1 MNHGD
6 DLHLVPVPRRL
17 SLREGTFNAQGK
29 RYIKL
34 EADDPQSLVTAAKK
48 TGIGWEITA
57 SANAP
62 NDPVGLVIRL
72 DKAANIPAEGYK
84 LAIRPEIMEIAAST
98 PAGAFYGACTLAQ
111 IVRCRLPAV
120 PQQASADSSH
130 PSPSAPTAGQSAFAK
145 ETSLKLRLP
154 RASDFAEAST
164 SAKATT
170 DRSADK
176 SEIRNIPCLSIS
188 DWPDFPERGVM
199 LDISRDKV
207 PTMETLYHLV
217 DLLAEWKINQ
227 FQLYTEHT
235 FAYLAHPKVWAKASP
250 MTGEEIMALDAYCNA
265 RFIELVPNQNS
276 FGHMERW
283 LKYDEYRPL
292 AECRDGFDTPWG
304 FIPTSL
310 NPISKRS
317 VRFLEGL
324 YDELLPH
331 FSSRLFNVG
340 CDETWELGHGK
351 SKRICEQK
359 GRGRVYLDFLLEI
372 YRLAKERGR
381 TMQFWG
387 DIIMHHPELIPELP
401 KDLIALEWGYEF
413 DHPFAERGAR
423 FAESGIPFYVCPGT
437 SSWNSLAGRTGNAIG
452 NISSAARI
460 GLQQGAIGLLN
471 TDWGDNGHWQPL
483 PVSYLGYMVGAMAS
497 WNAKANVKKCLAE
510 SLSLH
515 AFGDCT
521 GKMGK
526 AFHDIGDIY
535 RVFKKHT
542 RNCTIPW
549 QMLFRNPDD
558 ASLVEGTELGDFEE
572 LEHRLKD
579 ITYATIGEDM
589 TCPDAAIVREEFEHL
604 VRMLQLAAEVGKLR
618 LGGPKPKK
626 LADRAEELRK
636 DHELIW
642 LMRNRPG
649 GLADSEAK
657 LRIAME

>member
-1 MNHGD
+1 MNRGD
-6 DLHLVPVPRRL
+6 DLYLAPIPKKL
-17 SLREGTFNAQGK
+17 SLKEGAFDARGK

-34 EADDPQSLVTAAKK
+34 EAEDPQSLVAAAKK
-48 TGIGWEITA
+48 TGIGWEATA
-57 SANAP
+57 SPGAP
-62 NDPVGLVIRL
+62 KDQVGLVIRL
-72 DKAANIPAEGYK
+72 DKAADIPAEGYK
-84 LAIRPEIMEIAAST
+84 LAIRPQVIEVAAST

-111 IVRCRLPAV
+111 IVRQTADRRLQTADMRQSVPAAAHHAPRPESPISN
-120 PQQASADSSH
+120 PQSRTPNPQSPI
-130 PSPSAPTAGQSAFAK
+130 PS
-145 ETSLKLRLP
+145 L
-154 RASDFAEAST
+154 
-164 SAKATT
+164 
-170 DRSADK
+170 
-176 SEIRNIPCLSIS
+176 PCLSIS
-188 DWPDFPERGVM
+188 DWPDFPARGVM

-235 FAYLAHPKVWAKASP
+235 FAYLAHPRVWAKASP
-250 MTGEEIMALDAYCNA
+250 MTGEEIMALDAHCKS
-265 RFIELVPNQNS
+265 RFVELVPNQNS
-276 FGHMERW
+276 FGHIERW

-292 AECRDGFDTPWG
+292 AECPDGFDTPWG

-310 NPISKRS
+310 NPIDKKS
-317 VRFLEGL
+317 VGFLAGL

-340 CDETWELGHGK
+340 CDETWELGQGK
-351 SKRICEQK
+351 SKKTCERK
-359 GRGRVYLDFLLEI
+359 GQGRVYLDFLLEI
-372 YRLAKERGR
+372 YRLVKERGR

-401 KDLIALEWGYEF
+401 KDSIALEWGYEF
-413 DHPFAERGAR
+413 DHQFAERGAK
-423 FAESGIPFYVCPGT
+423 FAESGVPFYMCPGT
-437 SSWNSLAGRTGNAIG
+437 SSWNSLAGRTENAIG
-452 NISSAARI
+452 NITGAARI
-460 GLQQGAIGLLN
+460 GLQQGAIGILN

-497 WNAKANVKKCLAE
+497 WNAKADVKETLAE
-510 SLSLH
+510 SLSIH
-515 AFGDCT
+515 AFGDCA

-535 RVFKKHT
+535 RVFKKRT
-542 RNCTIPW
+542 PNCTIPW
-549 QMLFRNPDD
+549 QMLFRSLDD
-558 ASLVEGTELGDFEE
+558 AAIVEGIEISEFEE
-572 LEHRLKD
+572 MEHGLKD
-579 ITYATIGEDM
+579 ITYATIGEAM
-589 TCPDAAIVREEFEHL
+589 NSPDAAVVREEFEHL
-604 VRMLQLAAEVGKLR
+604 VRMLQLAAEVGKFR

-657 LRIAME
+657 LKIG

>member
-6 DLHLVPVPRRL
+6 DLYLAPVPKKL
-17 SLREGTFNAQGK
+17 SLKEGAFDGRGK

-34 EADDPQSLVTAAKK
+34 EAEDPQSLFAAAKK
-48 TGIGWEITA
+48 ADIGWEITA
-57 SANAP
+57 SPKAP
-62 NDPVGLVIRL
+62 KDQVGLVIRL
-72 DKAANIPAEGYK
+72 DKAADIPAEGYK
-84 LAIRPEIMEIAAST
+84 LAIRPEVIEITVST

-111 IVRCRLPAV
+111 IVRETADPPQAE
-120 PQQASADSSH
+120 PQTAAGQQADPHALTDH
-130 PSPSAPTAGQSAFAK
+130 H
-145 ETSLKLRLP
+145 
-154 RASDFAEAST
+154 ASRITHHDPG
-164 SAKATT
+164 
-170 DRSADK
+170 
-176 SEIRNIPCLSIS
+176 IRNLPCLSIS
-188 DWPDFPERGVM
+188 DRPDFPVRGVM

-250 MTGEEIMALDAYCNA
+250 MTGKEIMALDAYCKS

-276 FGHMERW
+276 FGHMDRW
-283 LKYDEYRPL
+283 LKHDKYKSL
-292 AECRDGFDTPWG
+292 AECPEGFDTPWG
-304 FIPTSL
+304 HIATSL
-310 NPISKRS
+310 NPVSKKCI
-317 VRFLEGL
+317 RFLEGL

-340 CDETWELGHGK
+340 CDETWELGQGK
-351 SKRICEQK
+351 SKKICEQK
-359 GRGRVYLDFLLEI
+359 GQGRVYLDFLLEI
-372 YRLAKERGR
+372 YRLVKERGR

-387 DIIMHHPELIPELP
+387 DIIMHHPELIPDLP

-413 DHPFAERGAR
+413 DHPFAERGEK

-437 SSWNSLAGRTGNAIG
+437 SSWSSLAGRTENAIG
-452 NISSAARI
+452 NITSAARI
-460 GLQQGAIGLLN
+460 GLQRGAIGILN

-483 PVSYLGYMVGAMAS
+483 PVSYLGYIVGAAAS
-497 WNAKANVKKCLAE
+497 WNAKADPNAGLAE
-510 SLSLH
+510 SLSIH
-515 AFGDCT
+515 AFGDRT

-535 RVFKKHT
+535 RVFKKRIH
-542 RNCTIPW
+542 NCSIPW
-549 QMLFRNPDD
+549 QMLFRSPDD
-558 ASLVEGTELGDFEE
+558 ASIVDGIEVGEFEE
-572 LEHRLKD
+572 MERRLKD
-579 ITYATIGEDM
+579 IAYATIGEDM
-589 TCPDAAIVREEFEHL
+589 ACPDAAIVREEFEHL
-604 VRMLQLAAEVGKLR
+604 VRMLQLAAEVGKYR

-649 GLADSEAK
+649 GLADSEAR
-657 LRIAME
+657 LRIGME